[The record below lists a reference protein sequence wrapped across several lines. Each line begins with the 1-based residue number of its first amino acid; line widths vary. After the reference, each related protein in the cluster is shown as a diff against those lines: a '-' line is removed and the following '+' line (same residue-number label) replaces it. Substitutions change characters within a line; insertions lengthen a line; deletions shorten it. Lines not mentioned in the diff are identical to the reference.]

1 LARNKF
7 AFDALAEW
15 LPGGKSLAAVEGA
28 LSMLSRGTLFQADG
42 LPSVPNDSGAV
53 GLGNESA

>member
-7 AFDALAEW
+7 TFDALAEW

-28 LSMLSRGTLFQADG
+28 LSMLSRGTLSQA
-42 LPSVPNDSGAV
+42 DSGAV